1 MRYSTVSDKKHSGT
15 VYTPSNLA
23 SYVANELIHYHSD
36 PFHSE
41 ILILDPA
48 IGTGELIKAL
58 LPVLHSSISH
68 SKIKVVGYEI
78 DVLIASST
86 QQILSALFPAITFEI
101 RAIDFIQD
109 YLDRLSRSC
118 LEQYD
123 LIIANPPYVRAQ
135 VLGASLSQE
144 LSSQFSVS
152 GRIDLYYA
160 FILASK
166 KLLKETGVASYI
178 TSNKF
183 MTIKSG
189 SDVRNYMLQNFKVHH
204 ITDFGDTKLFDAA
217 ILPCVITF
225 SLGCTFNKDSVAF
238 TSIYQSPKSC
248 TSVQQNTSSIFDVIG
263 KSGVY
268 YTSNKCNYVIQQGT
282 LQSTS
287 FNVPWTLESKES
299 RKWLSIVE
307 SNTWN
312 TFSSIGKIRVGIK
325 TTADKVFIRENWTGD
340 LSDIELLRPL
350 ITHRNAGQIISKNH
364 FLWNV
369 LYTHTTVNG
378 KKVAYDINQ
387 FPKSKE
393 YLLQYYD
400 QLSHR
405 SYIQK
410 SKRNWYEIWVPQNP
424 ESWAHRKII
433 FRDIAEH
440 PQFWLDESGAIVNG
454 DCYWIDIYSDVPEDI
469 VYLALAIANSSF
481 IEKYY
486 DIKFNTKLYS
496 GKRRF
501 QTQYVEQFPLP
512 YYNTPLAH
520 KTIDVVKE
528 IISSGDTVSVAHHK
542 HELDTLVNQLFS

>member
-1 MRYSTVSDKKHSGT
+1 MRYSTVSVKKHSGT
-15 VYTPSNLA
+15 VYTPSALA

-36 PFHSE
+36 PFRPE
-41 ILILDPA
+41 ISILDPA

-58 LPVLHSSISH
+58 LPALHSSISH

-78 DVLIASST
+78 DALTASST
-86 QQILSALFPAITFEI
+86 QQTLSTLFPAITFEI
-101 RAIDFIQD
+101 RAIDFIHD
-109 YLDRLSRSC
+109 YLDRLSHSC

-123 LIIANPPYVRAQ
+123 LIIANPPYVRTQ

-144 LSSQFSVS
+144 LSNQFSIS

-160 FILASK
+160 FILSSK
-166 KLLKETGVASYI
+166 KILKKDGVASYI

-189 SDVRNYMLQNFKVHH
+189 SDVRNYMLQNFKIHH

-225 SLGCTFNKDSVAF
+225 SLGHTFNKDSVAF
-238 TSIYQSPKSC
+238 TSIYQNLDTCS
-248 TSVQQNTSSIFDVIG
+248 SVSQNTSNIFDVIS
-263 KSGVY
+263 KSGFY
-268 YTSNKCNYVIQQGT
+268 HTSNKCNYVIQQGS

-287 FNVPWTLESKES
+287 FNVPWTLESCES
-299 RKWLSIVE
+299 KNWLSKVE

-325 TTADKVFIRENWTGD
+325 TTADKIFIRENWTGD
-340 LSDIELLRPL
+340 LSNIELLRPL

-512 YYNTPLAH
+512 YYNTPLAQ
-520 KTIDVVKE
+520 KTIAVVKE
-528 IISSGDTVSVAHHK
+528 IIFSGDTSSVSHHK
-542 HELDTLVNQLFS
+542 HELDSLVNQLFS